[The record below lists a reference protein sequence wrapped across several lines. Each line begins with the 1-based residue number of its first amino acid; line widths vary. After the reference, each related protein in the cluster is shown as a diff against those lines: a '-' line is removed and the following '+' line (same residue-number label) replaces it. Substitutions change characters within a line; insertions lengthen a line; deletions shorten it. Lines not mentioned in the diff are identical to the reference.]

1 MLPPASPFLVE
12 EFERLKRKIWESLI
26 ETEVRARYFARLPEK
41 PGLWRRVLA
50 AVGGRVETPAA
61 QLAALQA
68 RWHSLLG
75 RYELLWDQL
84 SVQDPGEVDRH
95 WRALQVEHRTLIEEE
110 AEQHRLNTRLAVEC
124 EVEALRARG
133 CLETE
138 KARILA
144 EIERLR
150 EESQKPQDYGSP
162 GLNYRESEALR
173 DRLDAFEAKYRVF
186 GGTLPD
192 PEK

>member
-12 EFERLKRKIWESLI
+12 ELERLKRKIWESLI
-26 ETEVRARYFARLPEK
+26 EADVRARYFARILEK
-41 PGLWRRVLA
+41 PGLWQRVLA
-50 AVGGRVETPAA
+50 AVGGRVEEPAVE
-61 QLAALQA
+61 LAALQA
-68 RWHSLLG
+68 RWSSLLG

-84 SVQDPGEVDRH
+84 SVEDPGEVDRQ
-95 WRALQVEHRTLIEEE
+95 WRALQVEHRALIEEE
-110 AEQHRLNTRLAVEC
+110 TERYWLNTRLAAEC

-133 CLETE
+133 RLETE

-150 EESQKPQDYGSP
+150 EERKKPQDSGSP
-162 GLNYRESEALR
+162 TLAYYESEALR
-173 DRLDAFEAKYRVF
+173 DRLDAFEAKYRAF

-192 PEK
+192 AEE